1 MIEAAKNHRK
11 IASNIRELVV
21 NPFGRWCDAHAARVQ
36 NSHDDLQA
44 RIKAHDK
51 QAETV
56 RTYRS
61 QYYNKCRRVEDLD
74 EEEKLAFQDPQS
86 EAASSPRSNSQ
97 IPTVKLSE
105 PEEADEPE
113 PIEIGDETYMPE
125 QVKKI
130 LTHMLETIKLGE
142 TKVPILGTYQNV
154 STGADITDYIQ
165 KHLNGTSISYAERI
179 GQDLVDRGFLRLI
192 GNVGSTF
199 ANSSRM
205 TYQWRPKVFQM
216 TGFPEKK
223 NPPGR
228 SNTIS
233 SLTSSPDSPKI
244 NAVGEY
250 LSGWNPL
257 NNTHPNETPARKL
270 RREASE
276 ADERYKGAVRKL
288 DALRCNLEEA
298 MVDHL
303 KFMERCELD
312 RLKAIKSVV
321 LDFSGA
327 ISNAIPSLQST
338 VDNMML
344 YQETV
349 QPLGD
354 LRYLL
359 ENYRTGPFVPRV
371 TIYENYYNNVDGTIR
386 LQPHVHIARTNH
398 TTEQTFGVDIEARAR
413 SDRKR
418 VPILVTTLLTFMDNR
433 KPTPDQRTSFP

>member
-1 MIEAAKNHRK
+1 MAEAAKNHRK

-21 NPFGRWCDAHAARVQ
+21 NPFARWCDAHAARVQ

-51 QAETV
+51 QADTV
-56 RTYRS
+56 RSYRS

-86 EAASSPRSNSQ
+86 EAASSPRSNAT

-105 PEEADEPE
+105 PDEEEEPE
-113 PIEIGDETYMPE
+113 PIDIGDETYTPD

-130 LTHMLETIKLGE
+130 LAHMLGHIRTGE
-142 TKVPILGTYQNV
+142 VKVPILGTYQNV
-154 STGADITDYIQ
+154 SSGADITEYIQ
-165 KHLNGTSISYAERI
+165 KYMNGTSISYAERI
-179 GQDLVDRGFLRLI
+179 GQDLVDRGFLRLV

-205 TYQWRPKVFQM
+205 NYQWRPKVFQL

-223 NPPGR
+223 NPMAR
-228 SNTIS
+228 SNTIN
-233 SLTSSPDSPKI
+233 SLTSIPDSPKI
-244 NAVGEY
+244 SAVGDY
-250 LSGWNPL
+250 LQGWNPL
-257 NNTHPNETPARKL
+257 NNTHPNETPAGKL
-270 RREASE
+270 RREARE
-276 ADERYKGAVRKL
+276 ADERYKSAVRKL

-312 RLKAIKSVV
+312 RLKAVKSVI

-327 ISNAIPSLQST
+327 ISNVIPSLQST
-338 VDNMML
+338 VDKMML

-359 ENYRTGPFVPRV
+359 ENYRTGSYVPKV
-371 TIYENYYNNVDGTIR
+371 TIYENYYNNVEGWSINST
-386 LQPHVHIARTNH
+386 LYANCSLTPGRTNLRCRYRSSRPRRPQARPYNRYH
-398 TTEQTFGVDIEARAR
+398 ATNFPRQPCVDTD
-413 SDRKR
+413 S
-418 VPILVTTLLTFMDNR
+418 
-433 KPTPDQRTSFP
+433 SF